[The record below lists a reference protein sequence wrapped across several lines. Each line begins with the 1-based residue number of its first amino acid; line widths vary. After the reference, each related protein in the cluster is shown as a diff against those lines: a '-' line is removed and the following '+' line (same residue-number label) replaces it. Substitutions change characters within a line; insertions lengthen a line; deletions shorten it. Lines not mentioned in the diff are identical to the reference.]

1 MIRSYYK
8 KNDNE
13 FKQSKKTFKDEYL
26 KFFIKYILNM

>member
-13 FKQSKKTFKDEYL
+13 FKQSKKNFKDEYL